1 MWISYSSCGYTHYVG
16 AARRMKPPLFRYE
29 APRTLKDAIAVLASD
44 VDAMVLAG
52 GQSLLPAM
60 NFRVATPSMLVDI
73 QHVEGLKGIAIEDDT
88 IVIKAMT
95 RHREL
100 ELHPEVRRV
109 NPLISETMQHVA
121 HVPIRN
127 RGTVVGSL
135 CHADPSAEMPLLFVL
150 LNGTMIA
157 TGPSGTRR
165 IAAADFFQSFLTTSR
180 RQDEIVVEARLPVLP
195 IGAGFAFNEVT
206 RRHGDYALVGVGC
219 TLSLDG
225 NGRAEN
231 IRLAACG
238 ISDRPVRLKAA
249 EAALN
254 GSLLAES
261 DLTAAARASADA
273 VTQTD
278 DMNTSRS
285 YRRRVLSGLI
295 QRLVPIAA
303 SRAGGG
309 TRQ

>member
-1 MWISYSSCGYTHYVG
+1 
-16 AARRMKPPLFRYE
+16 MKPPLFRYE
-29 APRTLKDAIAVLASD
+29 APRTLRDAVAVLASD
-44 VDAMVLAG
+44 PDAMVLAG
-52 GQSLLPAM
+52 GQSLVPAM
-60 NFRVATPSMLVDI
+60 NFRVATPSLLVDI
-73 QHVEGLKGIAIEDDT
+73 QHVEGLKGIAIEGDS

-100 ELHPEVRRV
+100 ELHPEVQRL
-109 NPLISETMQHVA
+109 NPLIAETMQHVA

-150 LNGTMIA
+150 LDGTLVA
-157 TGPSGTRR
+157 TGLAGTRH

-180 RQDEIVVEARLPVLP
+180 RHDEIVMEARLPVLP
-195 IGAGFAFNEVT
+195 AGAGFAFDEVT

-219 TLSLDG
+219 VLALDG
-225 NGRAEN
+225 NGRAQDV
-231 IRLAACG
+231 RLAACG
-238 ISDRPVRLKAA
+238 ISDRPVRLQAA

-254 GSLLAES
+254 GSLLAHG
-261 DLTAAARASADA
+261 DLVAAARASADA

-303 SRAGGG
+303 SRARGGR
-309 TRQ
+309 RQ

>member
-1 MWISYSSCGYTHYVG
+1 
-16 AARRMKPPLFRYE
+16 MKPPLFRYE
-29 APRTLKDAIAVLASD
+29 APRTLRDAVAVLASD
-44 VDAMVLAG
+44 PDAMVLAG
-52 GQSLLPAM
+52 GQSLVPAM
-60 NFRVATPSMLVDI
+60 NFRVATPSLLVDI
-73 QHVEGLKGIAIEDDT
+73 QHVEGLKGIAMDGDT

-109 NPLISETMQHVA
+109 NPLIAETMQHVA

-150 LNGTMIA
+150 LDGTLVA
-157 TGPSGTRR
+157 TGPAGTRH

-180 RQDEIVVEARLPVLP
+180 HQDEIVIEARLPVLP
-195 IGAGFAFNEVT
+195 AGAGFAFDEVT

-219 TLSLDG
+219 VLTLDG
-225 NGRAEN
+225 GGRAQN

-254 GSLLAES
+254 GSLLAAS
-261 DLTAAARASADA
+261 DLAAAARASVDA

-278 DMNTSRS
+278 DMNTSMS

-303 SRAGGG
+303 SRARGGK
-309 TRQ
+309 RQ

>member
-1 MWISYSSCGYTHYVG
+1 
-16 AARRMKPPLFRYE
+16 MKPPLFRYE
-29 APRTLKDAIAVLASD
+29 APRTLRDAVAVLASD
-44 VDAMVLAG
+44 PDAMVLAG
-52 GQSLLPAM
+52 GQSLVPAM
-60 NFRVATPSMLVDI
+60 NFRVATPSLLVDI
-73 QHVEGLKGIAIEDDT
+73 QHVEGLKGIAIEGDT

-100 ELHPEVRRV
+100 ELDPDVRRV
-109 NPLISETMQHVA
+109 NPLIAETMQHVA

-150 LNGTMIA
+150 LDGTLVA
-157 TGPSGTRR
+157 TSPVGTRH

-180 RQDEIVVEARLPVLP
+180 RQDEIVVEARLPALP
-195 IGAGFAFNEVT
+195 VGAGFAFDEVT
-206 RRHGDYALVGVGC
+206 RRHGDFALVGIGC
-219 TLSLDG
+219 VLSLDG
-225 NGRAEN
+225 SGRVQN

-254 GSLLAES
+254 GSLLAAG
-261 DLTAAARASADA
+261 DLAAAARASADA

-278 DMNTSRS
+278 DMNTSMS

-303 SRAGGG
+303 SRARGGKW
-309 TRQ
+309 Q

>member
-1 MWISYSSCGYTHYVG
+1 
-16 AARRMKPPLFRYE
+16 MKPPLFRYE
-29 APRTLKDAIAVLASD
+29 APRTLRDAVAVLASD
-44 VDAMVLAG
+44 PDAMVLAG
-52 GQSLLPAM
+52 GQSLVPAM
-60 NFRVATPSMLVDI
+60 NFRVATPSLLVDI

-100 ELHPEVRRV
+100 ELDPEVRRV
-109 NPLISETMQHVA
+109 NSLIAETMQHVA

-150 LNGTMIA
+150 LDGTLVA
-157 TGPSGTRR
+157 TSPVGTRH

-195 IGAGFAFNEVT
+195 VGAGFAFDEVT
-206 RRHGDYALVGVGC
+206 RRHGDFALVGIGC
-219 TLSLDG
+219 VLSLDG
-225 NGRAEN
+225 SGRVQN

-254 GSLLAES
+254 GSLLAAG
-261 DLTAAARASADA
+261 DLAAAARASADA

-278 DMNTSRS
+278 DMNTSMS

-303 SRAGGG
+303 SRARGGK
-309 TRQ
+309 RQ

>member
-1 MWISYSSCGYTHYVG
+1 
-16 AARRMKPPLFRYE
+16 MKPPLFRYE
-29 APRTLKDAIAVLASD
+29 APRTLRDAVAVLASD
-44 VDAMVLAG
+44 PDAMVLAG
-52 GQSLLPAM
+52 GQSLVPAM
-60 NFRVATPSMLVDI
+60 NFRVAMPSLLVDI
-73 QHVEGLKGIAIEDDT
+73 QHVEGLKGLAIDGDA

-100 ELHPEVRRV
+100 ELNREVRRV
-109 NPLISETMQHVA
+109 NPLIAETMQHVA

-150 LNGTMIA
+150 LDGTMVA
-157 TGPSGTRR
+157 TGSAGTRH

-180 RQDEIVVEARLPVLP
+180 RQDEIVIEARLPVLP
-195 IGAGFAFNEVT
+195 DGAGFAFDEVT

-219 TLSLDG
+219 VLLLDG
-225 NGRAEN
+225 GGRVQN

-254 GSLLAES
+254 GSLLASS
-261 DLTAAARASADA
+261 DLAAAARASADA

-278 DMNTSRS
+278 DMNTSMS

-303 SRAGGG
+303 SRARGGK
-309 TRQ
+309 RQ

>member
-1 MWISYSSCGYTHYVG
+1 
-16 AARRMKPPLFRYE
+16 MKPPLFRYE
-29 APRTLKDAIAVLASD
+29 APRTLRDAVAVLASD
-44 VDAMVLAG
+44 PDAMVLAG
-52 GQSLLPAM
+52 GQSLVPAM
-60 NFRVATPSMLVDI
+60 NFRVATPSLLVDI

-100 ELHPEVRRV
+100 ELDPEVRRV
-109 NPLISETMQHVA
+109 NPLIAETMQHVA

-150 LNGTMIA
+150 LDGTLVA
-157 TGPSGTRR
+157 TSPVGTRH

-195 IGAGFAFNEVT
+195 VGAGFAFDEVT
-206 RRHGDYALVGVGC
+206 RRHGDFALVGIGC
-219 TLSLDG
+219 VLSLDG
-225 NGRAEN
+225 SGRVQN

-254 GSLLAES
+254 GSLLAAG
-261 DLTAAARASADA
+261 DLAAAARASADA

-278 DMNTSRS
+278 DMNTSMS

-303 SRAGGG
+303 SRARGGK
-309 TRQ
+309 RQ

>member
-1 MWISYSSCGYTHYVG
+1 
-16 AARRMKPPLFRYE
+16 MKPPLFRYE
-29 APRTLKDAIAVLASD
+29 APRTLGDAVAVLASD
-44 VDAMVLAG
+44 PDAMVLAG
-52 GQSLLPAM
+52 GQSLVPAM
-60 NFRVATPSMLVDI
+60 NFRVATPSLLVDI
-73 QHVEGLKGIAIEDDT
+73 QHVEGLKGIAIEGDS

-100 ELHPEVRRV
+100 ELHPEVQRL
-109 NPLISETMQHVA
+109 NPLIAETMQHVA

-150 LNGTMIA
+150 LDGTLVA
-157 TGPSGTRR
+157 TGLAGTRH

-180 RQDEIVVEARLPVLP
+180 RHDEIVIEARLPVLP
-195 IGAGFAFNEVT
+195 AGAGFAFDEVT

-219 TLSLDG
+219 VLALDG
-225 NGRAEN
+225 NGRAQN
-231 IRLAACG
+231 VRLAACG
-238 ISDRPVRLKAA
+238 ISDRPVRLQAA

-254 GSLLAES
+254 GSLLAHG
-261 DLTAAARASADA
+261 DLVAAARASADA

-303 SRAGGG
+303 SRARGGR
-309 TRQ
+309 RQ

>member
-1 MWISYSSCGYTHYVG
+1 
-16 AARRMKPPLFRYE
+16 MKPPLFRYE
-29 APRTLKDAIAVLASD
+29 APRTLRDAVAVLASD
-44 VDAMVLAG
+44 PDAMVLAG
-52 GQSLLPAM
+52 GQSLVPAM
-60 NFRVATPSMLVDI
+60 NFRVATPSLLVDI
-73 QHVEGLKGIAIEDDT
+73 QHVEGLRGIAIEGDT

-100 ELHPEVRRV
+100 ELDPEVRRV
-109 NPLISETMQHVA
+109 NPLIAETMQHVA

-150 LNGTMIA
+150 LDGTLVA
-157 TGPSGTRR
+157 TSPVGTRH

-195 IGAGFAFNEVT
+195 VGAGFAFDEVT
-206 RRHGDYALVGVGC
+206 RRHGDFALVGIGC
-219 TLSLDG
+219 VLSLDG
-225 NGRAEN
+225 SGRVQN

-254 GSLLAES
+254 GSLLAAG
-261 DLTAAARASADA
+261 DLAAAARASADA

-278 DMNTSRS
+278 DMNTSMS
-285 YRRRVLSGLI
+285 CRRRVLSGLI

-303 SRAGGG
+303 SRARGGK
-309 TRQ
+309 RQ

>member
-1 MWISYSSCGYTHYVG
+1 
-16 AARRMKPPLFRYE
+16 MKPPLFRYE
-29 APRTLKDAIAVLASD
+29 APRTLRDAVAVLASD
-44 VDAMVLAG
+44 PDAMVLAG
-52 GQSLLPAM
+52 GQSLVPAM
-60 NFRVATPSMLVDI
+60 NFRVATPSLLVDI
-73 QHVEGLKGIAIEDDT
+73 QHVEGLKGIAIEGDT

-100 ELHPEVRRV
+100 ELDPEVRRV
-109 NPLISETMQHVA
+109 NPLIAETMQHVA

-150 LNGTMIA
+150 LDGTLVA
-157 TGPSGTRR
+157 TSPVGTRH

-195 IGAGFAFNEVT
+195 VGAGFAFDEVT
-206 RRHGDYALVGVGC
+206 RRHGDFALVGIGC
-219 TLSLDG
+219 VLSLDG
-225 NGRAEN
+225 SGRVQN

-254 GSLLAES
+254 GSLLAAG
-261 DLTAAARASADA
+261 DLAAAARASADA

-278 DMNTSRS
+278 DMNTSMS

-303 SRAGGG
+303 SRARGGK
-309 TRQ
+309 RQ

>member
-1 MWISYSSCGYTHYVG
+1 
-16 AARRMKPPLFRYE
+16 MKPPLFRYE
-29 APRTLKDAIAVLASD
+29 APRTLRDAVAVLASD
-44 VDAMVLAG
+44 PDAMVLAG
-52 GQSLLPAM
+52 GQSLVPAM
-60 NFRVATPSMLVDI
+60 NFRVATPSLLVDI
-73 QHVEGLKGIAIEDDT
+73 QHVEGLKGIAIEGDT

-100 ELHPEVRRV
+100 ELDPEVRRV
-109 NPLISETMQHVA
+109 NPLIAETMQHVA

-150 LNGTMIA
+150 LDGTLVA
-157 TGPSGTRR
+157 TSPVGTRH

-195 IGAGFAFNEVT
+195 VGAGFAFDEVT
-206 RRHGDYALVGVGC
+206 RRHGDFALVGIGC
-219 TLSLDG
+219 VLSLDG
-225 NGRAEN
+225 SGRVQN

-254 GSLLAES
+254 GSLIAAGDLA
-261 DLTAAARASADA
+261 AAARASADA

-278 DMNTSRS
+278 DMNTSMS

-303 SRAGGG
+303 SRARGGK
-309 TRQ
+309 RQ

>member
-1 MWISYSSCGYTHYVG
+1 
-16 AARRMKPPLFRYE
+16 MKPPLFLYE
-29 APRTLKDAIAVLASD
+29 APRTLRDAVAVLASD
-44 VDAMVLAG
+44 PDAMVLAG
-52 GQSLLPAM
+52 GQSLVPAM
-60 NFRVATPSMLVDI
+60 NFRVATPSLLVDI
-73 QHVEGLKGIAIEDDT
+73 QHVEGLRGIAIEGDT

-100 ELHPEVRRV
+100 ELDPEVRRV
-109 NPLISETMQHVA
+109 NPLIAETMQHVA

-150 LNGTMIA
+150 LDGTLVA
-157 TGPSGTRR
+157 TSPVGTRH

-180 RQDEIVVEARLPVLP
+180 RQDEIVVEARLPALP
-195 IGAGFAFNEVT
+195 VGAGFAFDEVT
-206 RRHGDYALVGVGC
+206 RRHGDFALVGIGC
-219 TLSLDG
+219 VLSLDG
-225 NGRAEN
+225 SGRVQN

-254 GSLLAES
+254 GSLIAAGDLA
-261 DLTAAARASADA
+261 AAARASADA

-278 DMNTSRS
+278 DMNTSMS

-303 SRAGGG
+303 SRARGGK
-309 TRQ
+309 RQ

>member
-1 MWISYSSCGYTHYVG
+1 
-16 AARRMKPPLFRYE
+16 MKPPLFRYE
-29 APRTLKDAIAVLASD
+29 APRTLRDAVAVLASD
-44 VDAMVLAG
+44 PDAMVLAG
-52 GQSLLPAM
+52 GQSLVPAM
-60 NFRVATPSMLVDI
+60 NFRVATPSLLVDI
-73 QHVEGLKGIAIEDDT
+73 QHVEGLKGIAIEGDT

-100 ELHPEVRRV
+100 ELDPDVRQV
-109 NPLISETMQHVA
+109 NPLIAETMQHVA

-150 LNGTMIA
+150 LDGTLVA
-157 TGPSGTRR
+157 TSPVGTRH

-180 RQDEIVVEARLPVLP
+180 RQDEIVVEARLPALP
-195 IGAGFAFNEVT
+195 VGAGFAFDEVT
-206 RRHGDYALVGVGC
+206 RRHGDFALVGIGC
-219 TLSLDG
+219 VLSLDG
-225 NGRAEN
+225 SGRVQN

-254 GSLLAES
+254 GSLLAAG
-261 DLTAAARASADA
+261 DLAAAARASADA

-278 DMNTSRS
+278 DMNTSMS

-303 SRAGGG
+303 SRARGGK
-309 TRQ
+309 RQ

>member
-1 MWISYSSCGYTHYVG
+1 
-16 AARRMKPPLFRYE
+16 MKPPLFRYE
-29 APRTLKDAIAVLASD
+29 APRTLRDAVAVLASD
-44 VDAMVLAG
+44 PDAMVLAG
-52 GQSLLPAM
+52 GQSLVPAM
-60 NFRVATPSMLVDI
+60 NFRVATPSLLVDI
-73 QHVEGLKGIAIEDDT
+73 QHVEGLKGIAIEGDT

-100 ELHPEVRRV
+100 ELDPDVRRV
-109 NPLISETMQHVA
+109 NPLIAETMQHVA

-150 LNGTMIA
+150 LDGTLVA
-157 TGPSGTRR
+157 TSPVGTRH

-180 RQDEIVVEARLPVLP
+180 RQDEIVVEARLPALP
-195 IGAGFAFNEVT
+195 VGAGFAFDEVT
-206 RRHGDYALVGVGC
+206 RRHGDFALVGIGC
-219 TLSLDG
+219 VLSLDG
-225 NGRAEN
+225 SGRVQN

-254 GSLLAES
+254 GSLIAAGDLA
-261 DLTAAARASADA
+261 AAARASADA

-278 DMNTSRS
+278 DMNTSMS

-303 SRAGGG
+303 SRARGGK
-309 TRQ
+309 RQ